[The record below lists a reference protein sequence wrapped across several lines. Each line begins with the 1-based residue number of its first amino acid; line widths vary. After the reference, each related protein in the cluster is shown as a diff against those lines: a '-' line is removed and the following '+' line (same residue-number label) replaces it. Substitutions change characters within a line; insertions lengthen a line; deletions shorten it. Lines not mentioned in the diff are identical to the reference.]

1 MQSPAIAKNLVLVG
15 AGHSHAIA
23 LKLLGMK
30 PIPGVQVTLITETT
44 YTPYSGMLPGHVA
57 GYYSVDDC
65 HIDMRPLA
73 QFANTRLL
81 IDRVVGLDLD
91 RQEVLCANRP
101 PVHYDV
107 LSINIGSTP
116 AKANAPGA
124 EKYAIPSKPIRG
136 FLTRWHQV
144 VEEIEQQPDRPWTL
158 AIVGGGVGGV
168 ELSLNMR
175 ERLHAILQAAGQP
188 TSNLTIHLFQRGGT
202 LVPDLNAKARQLLTH
217 NLQEKGIRLH
227 LEQPVVQVQPDRI
240 ICESGLDVECDRIF
254 WVTQASAQSW
264 IAESGLATDERGFI
278 ALRPT
283 LQSESHANV
292 FAAGDISSVTAYPR
306 PKAGV
311 FAVRQGK
318 PLYENLRRMVLGQSP
333 KEFIPQKDFLRIIGT
348 GSKSAVACKWDW
360 ACESHWMWKWKEWI
374 EFRFMD
380 KFREFPEMDRSTMSS
395 ATLPQGLADTETL
408 QELSQAAMRC
418 GGCGSKVGSSVL
430 GRVLSN
436 LKDAG
441 AVGTESSELVEK
453 ESSIV
458 VGLDA
463 PDDAAVLRVPSDRL
477 LVQTLDYFKAIIDE
491 PYLVGQIA
499 THHCLSDLFAMGA
512 EPHSVLALASVPYAT
527 ERIMESNLTQLM
539 LGSLKVLRE
548 AGAELI
554 GGHSV
559 EGTEIGFGLSC
570 NGLVHPDRLL
580 TKAGLQPGQR
590 LILTKPLGT
599 GVLFAA
605 HMRLRAEGRW
615 IDGALQSMLQSN
627 QQVAKIL
634 RQFGVSACTDVT
646 GFGLL
651 GHLVEM
657 MRASG
662 VSVSLDLEAIPLLD
676 GVLSLFEAGFAS
688 SLQSQNVWAARYV
701 ANVDRVS
708 HLARYPVLFDPQTS
722 GGLLAAVESDR
733 VSDCLD
739 VLHQAGYWGSCA
751 IGVVTEVVL
760 GKSRVHIGSRFQ

>member
-23 LKLLGMK
+23 LKLLGMN

-73 QFANTRLL
+73 QFAKTRLL
-81 IDRVVGLDLD
+81 IDRVIGLDLD
-91 RQEVLCANRP
+91 RQQVLCANRP
-101 PVHYDV
+101 PVPYDV

-124 EKYAIPSKPIRG
+124 EKYAIPSKPIRR
-136 FLTRWHQV
+136 FLTRWQQV
-144 VEEIEQQPDRPWTL
+144 VDDVRQQPDRPWTL
-158 AIVGGGVGGV
+158 AIVGGGVGGL

-175 ERLHAILQAAGQP
+175 ARLHGILQEAGQP

-202 LVPDLNAKARQLLTH
+202 LVPDLNAKARQLLTK
-217 NLQEKGIRLH
+217 NLREKGIRLH
-227 LEQPVVQVQPDRI
+227 LEQPVVKVQPDRVV
-240 ICESGLDVECDRIF
+240 CESGLDVGCDRIF
-254 WVTQASAQSW
+254 WVTQASAQAW
-264 IAESGLATDERGFI
+264 IAESGLATDDRGFI

-283 LQSESHANV
+283 LQSESHPNV

-318 PLYENLRRMVLGQSP
+318 PLYENLQRMVLGQTP
-333 KEFIPQKDFLRIIGT
+333 QVFKPQKDFLRIIGT

-360 ACESHWMWKWKEWI
+360 AWESHWMWKWKEWI

-380 KFREFPEMDRSTMSS
+380 KFREFPEMPLSVTKKNSPV
-395 ATLPQGLADTETL
+395 LPQGLADMETL

-430 GRVLSN
+430 GRVLNN
-436 LKDAG
+436 LKEQG
-441 AVGTESSELVEK
+441 AVGAGISGTG

-477 LVQTLDYFKAIIDE
+477 LVQTLDYFKAIVDD
-491 PYLVGQIA
+491 PYVMGQIA

-512 EPHSVLALASVPYAT
+512 EPHSVLALAAVPYAT

-559 EGTEIGFGLSC
+559 EGAELGFGLSC

-580 TKAGLQPGQR
+580 KKSGLKAGQK

-605 HMRLRAEGRW
+605 HMRLRADGRW
-615 IDGALQSMLQSN
+615 IDSALQSMLQSN
-627 QQVAKIL
+627 QEAAKIL
-634 RQFGVSACTDVT
+634 RQFGASACTDVT

-657 MRASG
+657 MRASE
-662 VSVSLDLEAIPLLD
+662 VSVSLDLEAVPLLD
-676 GVLSLFEAGFAS
+676 GVPSLFEAGFAS
-688 SLQSQNVWAARYV
+688 SLQSQNVRAARYV
-701 ANVDRVS
+701 ANVDEASR
-708 HLARYPVLFDPQTS
+708 LARYPVLFDPQTS
-722 GGLLAAVESDR
+722 GGLLAAVEGDR

-739 VLHQAGYWGSCA
+739 ALRVAGYRGSCV
-751 IGVVTEVVL
+751 IGVVTRASSEEPTVE
-760 GKSRVHIGSRFQ
+760 IAI